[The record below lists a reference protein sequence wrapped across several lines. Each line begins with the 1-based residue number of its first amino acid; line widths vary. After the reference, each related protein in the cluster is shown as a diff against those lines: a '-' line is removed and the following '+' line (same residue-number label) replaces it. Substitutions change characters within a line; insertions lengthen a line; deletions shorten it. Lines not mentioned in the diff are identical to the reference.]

1 MEVVV
6 VLFLGGWLAAA
17 GILAYL
23 QLKKDF
29 GDITEGRNE
38 GK

>member
-23 QLKKDF
+23 QLRKDF
-29 GDITEGRNE
+29 GDITEGKDER
-38 GK
+38 K

>member
-1 MEVVV
+1 MV

-17 GILAYL
+17 GILASL

-29 GDITEGRNE
+29 RDITVTKEG
-38 GK
+38 